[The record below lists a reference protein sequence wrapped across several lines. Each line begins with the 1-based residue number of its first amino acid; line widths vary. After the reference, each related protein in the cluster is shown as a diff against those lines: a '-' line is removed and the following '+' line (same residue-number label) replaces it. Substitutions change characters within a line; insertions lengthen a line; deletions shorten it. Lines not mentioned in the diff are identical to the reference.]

1 MTEPAPAGHN
11 SDGQLKAIVERIERM
26 NEEKQAVADDIKE
39 IYTEAKGAGFDVKT
53 LRAIV
58 KIRKQDKA
66 KREEQEAL
74 LETYLHALGML

>member
-1 MTEPAPAGHN
+1 MTDPAPAGHN

-39 IYTEAKGAGFDVKT
+39 IYTEAKGAGFDIKT

>member
-39 IYTEAKGAGFDVKT
+39 IYTEAKGAGFDIKT